1 MTAPTAPAVPV
12 RTSAVIL
19 DGDEICLIHRRRHDG
34 DQYSVPG
41 GLVQDIE
48 PIPAALA
55 RELREELDLD
65 LAQVPKTPQLRWV
78 QDQINNRPGTGQTF
92 RRLHLVHLVT
102 LPSGLRKTLAASE
115 LDANDPTEVTWTNYR
130 DAVSFHL
137 YPDIRSALEALP
149 RTGPDRGPVWLE
161 PMTDR
166 TYRWR

>member
-19 DGDEICLIHRRRHDG
+19 DGNQICLIHRRRPSG

-48 PIPAALA
+48 PIPEALA

-65 LAQVPKTPQLRWV
+65 LAQVAEVPQLRWV
-78 QDQINNRPGTGQTF
+78 QDQISNRPGTHMPL
-92 RRLHLVHLVT
+92 RRLHLIHLVT
-102 LPSGLRKTLAASE
+102 LPPGLRHTIAATE
-115 LDANDPTEVTWTNYR
+115 QDAEDHTEVTWIDR
-130 DAVSFHL
+130 LDAASLHL
-137 YPDIRSALEALP
+137 YPDIRPALVSLP
-149 RTGPDRGPVWLE
+149 EGTDTGGPVWLE